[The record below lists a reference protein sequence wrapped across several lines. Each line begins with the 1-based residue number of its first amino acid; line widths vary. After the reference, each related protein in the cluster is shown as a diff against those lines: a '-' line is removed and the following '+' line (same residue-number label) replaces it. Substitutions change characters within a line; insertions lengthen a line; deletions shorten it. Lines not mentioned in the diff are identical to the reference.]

1 MNNLVEKSMALAT
14 NEGYNRTPLKGIGI
28 FKASKSTGREP
39 LCYSQGII
47 IIVQGQKRIHF
58 NQQTFDYNPD
68 NYLTLTLPLPAECET
83 IVEAGE
89 PLLALIIDLDLAI
102 LNELARVLDDYG
114 KIKKSDS
121 ISENKGLFVSQCT
134 QALSCVISRL
144 VDCLNSP
151 LQCDIIGKGLVREIF
166 FHILSSPQAAPLFA
180 LVSHNT
186 HLSRME
192 RVLKHLHNNFHGQL
206 DVEQLAS
213 MANMSSSTFH
223 RTFKQITA
231 SSPIQYVKKIR
242 LGRARE
248 LLQDQGLKVK
258 QAAAQVGYESPTQ
271 FSREFS
277 RYFGQSPSECAR
289 ALVEV

>member
-1 MNNLVEKSMALAT
+1 MNDLIENLAILASE
-14 NEGYNRTPLKGIGI
+14 EGYNKTALSGVGIY
-28 FKASKSTGREP
+28 KTSESTARVP

-47 IIVQGQKRIHF
+47 IVVQGRKRIHF
-58 NQQTFDYNPD
+58 NQQSFDYNPD

-83 IVEAGE
+83 IVEDGK
-89 PLLALIIDLDLAI
+89 PLLALAIDLDLAI
-102 LNELARVLDDYG
+102 LNELVRVLDDHG
-114 KIKKSDS
+114 KIKQTDNLSD
-121 ISENKGLFVSQCT
+121 NKGLFVSQST
-134 QALSCVISRL
+134 QALSCVVSRL
-144 VDCLNSP
+144 ADCLNSP
-151 LQCDIIGKGLVREIF
+151 LQCDIIGKGLLREIF
-166 FHILSSPQAAPLFA
+166 FHILSGPQAAPLFA

-192 RVLKHLHNNFHGQL
+192 RVLKHLHHNFQGSL
-206 DVEQLAS
+206 DVEQLAN

-223 RTFKQITA
+223 RNFKHITA

-242 LGRARE
+242 LSRARE

-289 ALVEV
+289 S

>member
-1 MNNLVEKSMALAT
+1 MNNVIENLTLLAKE
-14 NEGYNRTPLKGIGI
+14 EGYNKTPLTGVGI
-28 FKASKSTGREP
+28 FKASESTGRVP

-47 IIVQGQKRIHF
+47 IVVQGQKRVHF
-58 NQQTFDYNPD
+58 NQQIFDYNVD
-68 NYLTLTLPLPAECET
+68 NYLTLTLPLAAECET
-83 IVEAGE
+83 IVEAGK
-89 PLLALIIDLDLAI
+89 PLLALIIDLDLAL
-102 LNELARVLDDYG
+102 LNELVRVLDDHG
-114 KIKKSDS
+114 KIKQTDS
-121 ISENKGLFVSQCT
+121 ILENKSLYVSKST
-134 QALSCVISRL
+134 AALSCVVTRL
-144 VDCLNSP
+144 SDCLTSP
-151 LQCDIIGKGLVREIF
+151 LQCDIIGNGLLREIF
-166 FHILSSPQAAPLFA
+166 FHILSGQQAAPLFA

-192 RVLKHLHNNFHGQL
+192 RVLKHLHNNFQGQL

-223 RTFKQITA
+223 RNFKQITA

-242 LGRARE
+242 LSRARE

-277 RYFGQSPSECAR
+277 RYFGQSPSEYGR
-289 ALVEV
+289 MN

>member
-1 MNNLVEKSMALAT
+1 MNRLIDNLAVLAT
-14 NEGYNRTPLKGIGI
+14 EEGYNKTPLSGVGI
-28 FKASKSTGREP
+28 FKTSESSGRMP

-47 IIVQGQKRIHF
+47 IIAQGRKRVHF
-58 NQQTFDYNPD
+58 NQQSFDYNPD

-89 PLLALIIDLDLAI
+89 PLLALVIDLDLAI
-102 LNELARVLDDYG
+102 LSELVRVLDDHG
-114 KIKKSDS
+114 KIKQVDNT
-121 ISENKGLFVSQCT
+121 SENKGLFVSQST
-134 QALSCVISRL
+134 EALSCVISRL
-144 VDCLNSP
+144 ADCLNSP
-151 LQCDIIGKGLVREIF
+151 LQCDIIGKGLMREVF
-166 FHILSSPQAAPLFA
+166 FHMLSGPQAAPLVA

-192 RVLKHLHNNFHGQL
+192 RVLKHLHNNFQGNL

-223 RTFKQITA
+223 RNFKQITA
-231 SSPIQYVKKIR
+231 SSPIQYIKKIR

-277 RYFGQSPSECAR
+277 RYFGQSPSEFAR
-289 ALVEV
+289 A

>member
-1 MNNLVEKSMALAT
+1 MISFIDNLAILAT
-14 NEGYNRTPLKGIGI
+14 EEGYNKTPLSGVGV
-28 FKASKSTGREP
+28 FKASESTAREP

-47 IIVQGQKRIHF
+47 IIAQGQKRIHF
-58 NQQTFDYNPD
+58 NQQVFDYNPD

-83 IVEAGE
+83 RVEVGK
-89 PLLALIIDLDLAI
+89 PLLALVIDLDLAI
-102 LNELARVLDDYG
+102 LSELVRVLDDHG
-114 KIKKSDS
+114 KIKQSNS
-121 ISENKGLFVSQCT
+121 LAENKGLFVSQSN
-134 QALSCVISRL
+134 QALSCVVSRL
-144 VDCLNSP
+144 ADCLNSS
-151 LQCDIIGKGLVREIF
+151 LQCDIIGQGLLREVF
-166 FHILSSPQAAPLFA
+166 FHILSGQQAAPLIA

-192 RVLKHLHNNFHGQL
+192 RVLKHLHNNFQGNL

-223 RTFKQITA
+223 RNFKQITA

-258 QAAAQVGYESPTQ
+258 QAAAQVGYDSPTQ

-277 RYFGQSPSECAR
+277 RFFGQSPSECANS
-289 ALVEV
+289 

>member
-1 MNNLVEKSMALAT
+1 MNSLIDNLAILAT
-14 NEGYNRTPLKGIGI
+14 EEGYNKTPLSGVGI
-28 FKASKSTGREP
+28 FRASESTKREP

-47 IIVQGQKRIHF
+47 IIAQGQKRVHF
-58 NQQTFDYNPD
+58 NNQVFDYNND
-68 NYLTLTLPLPAECET
+68 NYLALTLPLPAECET
-83 IVEAGE
+83 IVVTGE
-89 PLLALIIDLDLAI
+89 PLLALVIDLDLAI
-102 LNELARVLDDYG
+102 LNELVRVLDDHG
-114 KIKKSDS
+114 KIKQTDS
-121 ISENKGLFVSQCT
+121 LTENKGLFVSQST
-134 QALSCVISRL
+134 EALSCVIKRL
-144 VDCLNSP
+144 SDCLSSP
-151 LQCDIIGKGLVREIF
+151 LQCDIIGKGLMREVF
-166 FHILSSPQAAPLFA
+166 FHILSGPQAAPLVA

-192 RVLKHLHNNFHGQL
+192 RVLKHLHNNFQGNL

-223 RTFKQITA
+223 RNFKQITA

-289 ALVEV
+289 A